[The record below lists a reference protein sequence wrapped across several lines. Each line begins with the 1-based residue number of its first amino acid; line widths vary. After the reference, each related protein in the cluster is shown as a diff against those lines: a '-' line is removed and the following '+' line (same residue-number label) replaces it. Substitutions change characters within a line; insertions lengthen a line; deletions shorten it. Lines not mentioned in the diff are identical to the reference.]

1 MKLVI
6 NTCYGGFSISDAAI
20 HRMAELKGLT
30 LYPETDPK
38 FKMTTYWTVPPE
50 QQENQD
56 NFYALSYQERAGSN
70 ERINAQQLSNRP
82 SNRADPALVQT
93 VEELGDK
100 AWGRCA
106 ELKVVEIPD
115 GVEYEIDEYDG
126 LEHVADTHRTW
137 S

>member
-30 LYPETDPK
+30 LYGEHPACGDR
-38 FKMTTYWTVPPE
+38 YWIVPPE
-50 QQENQD
+50 QRENQD
-56 NFYALSYQERAGSN
+56 NFYTLSYQERAASN

-82 SNRADPALVQT
+82 SNRADPALVQA

-100 AWGRCA
+100 AWGRYA

-115 GVEYEIDEYDG
+115 GTNYEIEEYGG
-126 LEHVADTHRTW
+126 LEHVVEQRRTCN
-137 S
+137 